1 MSLSLL
7 MFAAFLHFHITISI
21 GAFQQQRIEKEEEE
35 NKMCVGKYFIV
46 HWPSHRQYCD
56 ILRSRTFL

>member
-1 MSLSLL
+1 

-35 NKMCVGKYFIV
+35 KCA
-46 HWPSHRQYCD
+46 
-56 ILRSRTFL
+56 